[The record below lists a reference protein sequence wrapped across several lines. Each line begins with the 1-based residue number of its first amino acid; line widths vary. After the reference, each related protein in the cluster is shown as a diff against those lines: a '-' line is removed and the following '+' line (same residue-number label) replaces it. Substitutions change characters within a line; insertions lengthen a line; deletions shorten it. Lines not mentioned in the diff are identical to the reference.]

1 MSNCFGFHLLR
12 LNIVDAICREQMLWT
27 PTIVGKYD
35 VLHLSRLNAVD
46 ALHIM
51 SKCYWLRLSLVN
63 GVD

>member
-1 MSNCFGFHLLR
+1 MGICFGFHLLR

-46 ALHIM
+46 AFYHE
-51 SKCYWLRLSLVN
+51 
-63 GVD
+63 